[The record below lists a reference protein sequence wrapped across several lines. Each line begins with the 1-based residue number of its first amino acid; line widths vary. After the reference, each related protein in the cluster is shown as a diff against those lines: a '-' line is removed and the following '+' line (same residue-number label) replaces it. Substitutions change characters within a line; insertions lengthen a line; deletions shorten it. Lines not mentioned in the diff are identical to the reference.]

1 MSKRYL
7 KLFKVLYSQGYLDF
21 VIRHKENGIRKISG
35 RAFLLNYEWVPGIK
49 NEDLSQ
55 FFH

>member
-1 MSKRYL
+1 MPKRYL
-7 KLFKVLYSQGYLDF
+7 KLFKVLYSQRYLDF